1 MPKKIC
7 YWLVGVIL
15 TLAVFVAG
23 TFAFWYFAS
32 TDYHLTGVP
41 VLNYHQVNNK
51 YNTVL
56 TMKPADFEAQMK
68 YLHDHDYHSITLE
81 QFDKYMQ
88 GEGELPD
95 RPILITFDDGYVDNY
110 ENAYPIMKKYGY
122 RGTIFLIM
130 SLMDKKGYL
139 TWDQVKE
146 MSADGMEF
154 GSHTVSHKPLTSF
167 DRDGVRHELRDS
179 KQAIEQA
186 TGRPCEFIA
195 FPEGMYNDMVM
206 DETKSAGYRYA
217 FTIDTGRV
225 YQWDDPFDLN
235 RIPIF
240 EGSMSLEHFR
250 FRLTFSAFSAMLWKT
265 HKFFDHLQLKT
276 IAEQIP
282 EP

>member
-1 MPKKIC
+1 MCKKIC
-7 YWLVGVIL
+7 SWLVGVLL
-15 TLAVFVAG
+15 TLLVFVAG
-23 TFAFWYFAS
+23 TFAFWYFAAD
-32 TDYHLTGVP
+32 DYRLTGLP
-41 VLNYHQVNNK
+41 VLNYHQVNDK

-68 YLHDHDYHSITLE
+68 YLHDQDYHSITLE
-81 QFDKYMQ
+81 QFDAYMQ
-88 GEGELPD
+88 GKGDLPD
-95 RPILITFDDGYVDNY
+95 RPILITFDDGYADNY
-110 ENAYPIMKKYGY
+110 ENAYPIMKKYGF

-130 SLMDKKGYL
+130 NLMDKKGYL

-154 GSHTVSHKPLTSF
+154 ASHTVSHKPLTSF

-179 KQAIEQA
+179 KAAIEKA
-186 TGRPCEFIA
+186 TGKPCEFIA

-206 DETKSAGYRYA
+206 EETMAAGYRYG
-217 FTIDTGRV
+217 FTIDTGRD
-225 YQWDDPFDLN
+225 YPWDDPFDLD

-240 EGSMSLEHFR
+240 EESLSFQHFK

-265 HKFFDHLQLKT
+265 HKFFDHLDLES
-276 IAEQIP
+276 IANEIP